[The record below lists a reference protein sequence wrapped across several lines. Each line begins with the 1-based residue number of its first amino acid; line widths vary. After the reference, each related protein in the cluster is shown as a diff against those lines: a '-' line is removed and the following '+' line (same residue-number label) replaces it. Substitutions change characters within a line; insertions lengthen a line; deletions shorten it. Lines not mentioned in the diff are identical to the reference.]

1 MDARFAAKTSFQG
14 SRRKK
19 KPAEAGLNESTLRA
33 VHECSLPNER
43 LKVTGATS
51 QSAPAATKPPKVGL

>member
-1 MDARFAAKTSFQG
+1 MTGALPKRAFKIQG
-14 SRRKK
+14 VK

-33 VHECSLPNER
+33 LHECSLPNER

-51 QSAPAATKPPKVGL
+51 QSVPAAAKRPKLRF